1 MDNDNRA
8 YCLRMQRTT
17 WRVVGNVEVTGSPS
31 ALRSRSRNRL
41 RGDRSASSA
50 LHSHISP
57 KKTSGELRVLP
68 TEKHRCDSVSAF
80 AYIQVG
86 RDSGETRLLRFLAGY
101 RHFFAHAKA
110 INEMVRRWIRPDR
123 KSTRLNS

>member
-1 MDNDNRA
+1 MGVSQ
-8 YCLRMQRTT
+8 Y
-17 WRVVGNVEVTGSPS
+17 
-31 ALRSRSRNRL
+31 RSGETSY
-41 RGDRSASSA
+41 
-50 LHSHISP
+50 

-101 RHFFAHAKA
+101 RHFSAHAKA
-110 INEMVRRWIRPDR
+110 INEMVRRWIRPGMIQHR
-123 KSTRLNS
+123 